1 MIDVPAGHLYLGE
14 RIEPSSRKRGGRAV
28 LLDAADLTTHGVVV
42 GMTGSGK
49 TGAAGRP
56 AHAGPRAQGRSREPA
71 AHVPRPVARGL
82 RALGQDRARGRAG
95 GGGLLAG
102 LPTLVLDPKD
112 DLGDLL
118 LTFPDLWPEDFAPW
132 VEGGDPAAVAKDWA
146 AGLSR
151 GIGPERIAALQDAR

>member
-14 RIEPSSRKRGGRAV
+14 RIEPSSRKRDGRAV

-49 TGAAGRP
+49 T
-56 AHAGPRAQGRSREPA
+56 
-71 AHVPRPVARGL
+71 
-82 RALGQDRARGRAG
+82 ALGVVLVEEA
-95 GGGLLAG
+95 LLAG

-112 DLGDLL
+112 DLGNLL

-151 GIGPERIAALQDAR
+151 WGIGPERIAALQDAR